1 MIMNSYGDMAQHLFL
16 RNRSVGL
23 KNDISTLTQEL
34 SSGKTSQ
41 LTQKLGGDL
50 TYLSDVERSL
60 DRLKSY
66 KVANTEAALFASS
79 AQNNIALIADNVLEL
94 TSDIFAVTT
103 SPNDDTSQ
111 QISNQAEMYLTEA
124 IRSLNGEAAGRS
136 LFSGNDTEA
145 QPLADLTTL
154 MSSLATEAAGLTT
167 APDIVQ
173 AVKDWFAD
181 PLGFDAVMYQG
192 SADLMDPVK
201 IGPTEEVTVSLK
213 ANDDVFKQTLQSLAI
228 AALVNEPTLTL
239 SSGVKFEMLRS
250 TGVELRESQVQLT
263 QMQSDL
269 GFVEGRIE
277 QTATRNAAAQTS
289 LSIVFNELV
298 QADPYE
304 TATRLEEAQFQ
315 LESLFTVTART
326 SQLSLMRFLS

>member
-50 TYLSDVERSL
+50 TYLSDVERNL
-60 DRLKSY
+60 DRLKSFQ
-66 KVANTEAALFASS
+66 VANTEAALFASS
-79 AQNNIALIADNVLEL
+79 MQNNIELISDNVVKL
-94 TSDIFAVTT
+94 TGDIFAVTT
-103 SPNDDTSQ
+103 SPNDETSQ
-111 QISNQAEMYLTEA
+111 QLSNQAEVYLTEA
-124 IRSLNGEAAGRS
+124 IRSLNGETAGRS
-136 LFSGNDTEA
+136 LFSGKDTEA
-145 QPLADLTTL
+145 QPLADLNTL
-154 MSSLATEAAGLTT
+154 MSSLVTEVTPFTT

-181 PLGFDAVMYQG
+181 PLGFDTVMYQG
-192 SADLMDPVK
+192 ASDLMDPVK

-213 ANDDVFKQTLQSLAI
+213 ANDDAFKQTLQSLAI
-228 AALVNEPTLTL
+228 ATLVNDPGLSLT
-239 SSGVKFEMLRS
+239 SDVKFEMLRS
-250 TGVELRESQVQLT
+250 TGVELRESQVQLI

-277 QTATRNAAAQTS
+277 ETATRNGAAQTS
-289 LSIVFNELV
+289 LSLVFNELV

-304 TATRLEEAQFQ
+304 TSTRLDEAQFQ